1 MIMYLNSI
9 CTGGNNYT
17 IQMPENNIQQI
28 KKIDTKQKIELYEG
42 YDRFND
48 LSRTAALTSIA
59 GGWRY
64 GTGELNLSMLI
75 SNENTNSCF
84 RGTIEGENDVD
95 YYRLDTLTQY
105 IAGKPIYID
114 METEPGFP
122 LRLTIYDQDGNQVGY
137 SASDEDGKC
146 RVEIPCD
153 KLMSIHYTMKV
164 EALSENGNVPYKL
177 SFTEGE
183 MSEERKADLERAR
196 TRGSMKPVTDPDEI
210 KSGRERLKAELKE
223 KNTKALAE
231 IKNRQVNSQ
240 PDNMKYNGIE
250 SLAELLNK
258 KSSGTK
264 LTPQEEEYIQIY
276 GSLYEIEDAHQALL
290 LADIQKSMNADLE
303 SMGIDTSNSISI
315 KIDCEKNVTVT
326 GLSEEENIAVANL
339 IKEKYSDWLYNSYL
353 YNSENVKTMKDSE
366 YRIAQFADELQRN
379 IGNMLAKQGISF
391 DISKVS
397 MTITENGIFSI
408 SNIEGI
414 PETLKSQIKSA
425 EEGTKFSDMGKML
438 LAVCD
443 YKRLNKS
450 IPRFDVN
457 MELSGGRIFMG

>member
-1 MIMYLNSI
+1 MYLNSI

-17 IQMPENNIQQI
+17 IQMPGSNYQQI
-28 KKIDTKQKIELYEG
+28 KKPDTNKKMELYEED
-42 YDRFND
+42 YRFND
-48 LSRTAALTSIA
+48 LSRTVATTST
-59 GGWRY
+59 GGLWH
-64 GTGELNLSMLI
+64 GVGKLNLSMLI
-75 SNENTNSCF
+75 SNKNTESCF
-84 RGTIEGENDVD
+84 KGSVENKNDVD
-95 YYRLDTLTQY
+95 YYTVDTMTQY
-105 IAGKPIYID
+105 FAGKPVYVD
-114 METEPGFP
+114 METEPGSP
-122 LRLTIYDQDGNQVGY
+122 LRITIYDQDGNQAGY
-137 SASDEDGKC
+137 AVSDENGKC

-153 KLMSIHYTMKV
+153 KLTSIHYTMKV
-164 EALSENGNVPYKL
+164 EGLSEDVNVPYKL

-183 MSEERKADLERAR
+183 MSAERKADLERAKA
-196 TRGSMKPVTDPDEI
+196 RGPVKPVTDLDEI
-210 KSGRERLKAELKE
+210 KASSEKLKTELKE
-223 KNTKALAE
+223 KNAKGLAE
-231 IKNRQVNSQ
+231 IRNKQFNSL
-240 PDNMKYNGIE
+240 PDNMKYKGKE

-258 KSSGTK
+258 KSSGNK

-276 GSLYEIEDAHQALL
+276 GSLIDIEDVHQNILL
-290 LADIQKSMNADLE
+290 KDIEKRLSADLE
-303 SMGIDTSNSISI
+303 SIGIDTSKSISI
-315 KIDCEKNVTVT
+315 KIDYKKDVTVT
-326 GLSEEENIAVANL
+326 GLTEEENVEVSNL

-353 YNSENVKTMKDSE
+353 HNSENVKAMNDSE
-366 YRIAQFADELQRN
+366 YRIAQFADELQRD